1 MNTLALHQLQGLGR
15 ELVVLVYVEQLS
27 SGHVSDTW

>member
-1 MNTLALHQLQGLGR
+1 MKALALHQLQGLGR
-15 ELVVLVYVEQLS
+15 ELVGLVYVEQLS